1 MGSRDRIQR
10 PYNQVC
16 GFHIKLFKPS
26 LPITGHLP
34 KRMSVCLY
42 VPVQGVC
49 YSPSFL
55 LPCCRVCLCA
65 CLDGG
70 ACCPPANSSYI
81 HLLAPP
87 LVFGADPEF
96 RLLTADLNACPGL

>member
-1 MGSRDRIQR
+1 M
-10 PYNQVC
+10 C

-70 ACCPPANSSYI
+70 ACCPHANSSYI
-81 HLLAPP
+81 QLLAPP

>member
-1 MGSRDRIQR
+1 M
-10 PYNQVC
+10 C

-26 LPITGHLP
+26 FPITGDLP

-55 LPCCRVCLCA
+55 LPCRVCLCV

-70 ACCPPANSSYI
+70 ACCPPEHGSYI

-96 RLLTADLNACPGL
+96 RLLMADLNAYPGL